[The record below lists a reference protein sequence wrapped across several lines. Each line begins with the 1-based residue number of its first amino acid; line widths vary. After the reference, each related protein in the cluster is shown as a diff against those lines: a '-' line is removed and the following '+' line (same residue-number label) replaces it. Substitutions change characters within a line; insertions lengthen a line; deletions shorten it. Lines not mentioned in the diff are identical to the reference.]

1 MVKVKKIYSP
11 TLKQL
16 EYARYCVSTGLA
28 VCIHPI
34 PDRPTMYWIEK
45 HRLEDYKKPVFLRKD
60 TDKKDS
66 VDNRQVFSE
75 FDAWDKVF
83 EMYKMVYDKNNKENI
98 TLL

>member
-1 MVKVKKIYSP
+1 
-11 TLKQL
+11 
-16 EYARYCVSTGLA
+16 
-28 VCIHPI
+28 
-34 PDRPTMYWIEK
+34 MYWIEK